1 MRVEE
6 FRGFRRAKASVKSNA
21 PCCRRSHVVLV
32 PEGRWE
38 RNSDLV
44 GALMGRVVS
53 RGVSTLV
60 SRHYFA
66 RLCLTLRFD

>member
-6 FRGFRRAKASVKSNA
+6 FCGFRRAKASVISNA

-44 GALMGRVVS
+44 GALMGRVEIGCLAVFRLWFRGITS
-53 RGVSTLV
+53 RGFV
-60 SRHYFA
+60 
-66 RLCLTLRFD
+66 